1 MKHRSGKNNGPKAP
15 WQARLK
21 EERKKVADERDK
33 LYHALTPQQRLE
45 KLDKYNYR
53 ALKERVKLRKHHGN
67 LATQSFS
74 LGKSAYH

>member
-53 ALKERVKLRKHHGN
+53 ALKERVKLKGLIEN
-67 LATQSFS
+67 VKTDKKVPQN
-74 LGKSAYH
+74 KK

>member
-53 ALKERVKLRKHHGN
+53 ALKERAKLKGLIENVKTDKKVPQN
-67 LATQSFS
+67 
-74 LGKSAYH
+74 KK